1 MIRIDLHLHST
12 FSDGRLTPEQLAARG
27 KRFRISVMSLTD
39 HDTTA
44 GLSSFMAA
52 CRRQKIRAVPG
63 IELSAEFPSTL
74 HILGYRIDWSH
85 PPLEE
90 ALRTVRDARDR
101 RNEKICQNLRDLGFD
116 ITLKEVER
124 EAGEGVIARPHMAA
138 VLVRKGY
145 VRDMPSAFAQYLGKN
160 GKAYVNRKRLSP
172 EECIALIRGAGG
184 VAVMA
189 HPVQT
194 SEDYGEVRSIAGELK
209 TMGLWGME
217 CITSKHRSDQI
228 LRYLTIASDLGLFPT
243 AGSDFHGIGS
253 LPEMG
258 VVVCDQFLPWAR
270 LGLTL

>member
-27 KRFRISVMSLTD
+27 RRRKVSVMSLTD

-44 GLSSFMAA
+44 GIPSFMAA
-52 CRRQKIRAVPG
+52 CARQKIKGVPG

-85 PPLEE
+85 SPLEE
-90 ALRTVRDARDR
+90 ALRLVRNDRDR
-101 RNEKICQNLRDLGFD
+101 RNEKICQNLRDLGFP
-116 ITLKEVER
+116 ITLEEVER
-124 EAGEGVIARPHMAA
+124 EAGGEVIARPHMA
-138 VLVRKGY
+138 VVMVRKGY
-145 VRDMPSAFAQYLGKN
+145 VRDMATAFAEYLGKN
-160 GKAYVNRKRLSP
+160 GKAYANRRRLSP
-172 EECIALIRGAGG
+172 SQCIALIRGAGG
-184 VAVMA
+184 VAVLA

-194 SEDYGEVRSIAGELK
+194 SEDYGEVRAIAEELK
-209 TMGLWGME
+209 TQGLWGME

-243 AGSDFHGIGS
+243 AGSDFHGIGP

-258 VVVCDQFLPWAR
+258 VVVSEDFLPWAR
-270 LGLTL
+270 LGISL